1 MNGIDACH
9 AMRTAIEGLHEGLGA
24 LASIQRELDE
34 ALTLSTPA
42 PALLESYTQH
52 LERVAQAD
60 ARRIEA
66 LNMLGLGTADMS
78 TVIARCQDIELA
90 SLWDEVREQLPNVA
104 LHNRKHAQFLQ
115 RASAGIQAGLV
126 LLGVMPNQ
134 PPLYGPSGQ
143 KQGASVQT
151 RPLGSA

>member
-1 MNGIDACH
+1 MNGVDACH
-9 AMRTAIEGLHEGLGA
+9 AMRTALEGLHEGIGA
-24 LASIQRELDE
+24 LASIQCALDE
-34 ALTLSTPA
+34 ALTLSAPA

-52 LERVAQAD
+52 LEHVLQAD

-66 LNMLGLGTADMS
+66 LNMLGLDAADMS
-78 TVIARCQDIELA
+78 TAMARCQDIDLA
-90 SLWDEVREQLPNVA
+90 SLWDDVREQLPNVA

-126 LLGVMPNQ
+126 LLGVMPSQ

-143 KQGASVQT
+143 KQGTSVQT